1 MGVYYRQ
8 LLVALAEWLCAN
20 HRRDARA
27 GRIVADMHLH
37 ILPTMNPDG
46 FERRDR
52 GNARGADL
60 NRDFPDPIERGAAGV
75 EEPSGTEQPETLA
88 VMEWIRG
95 GRFVASASLHE
106 VGPCQPRVFRT
117 GHGRHE
123 WEAGGRPALLSCFLL
138 AQ

>member
-1 MGVYYRQ
+1 MSLLLTLGCVYRQ

-46 FERRDR
+46 FERRER

-106 VGPCQPRVFRT
+106 VGPCQPRVY
-117 GHGRHE
+117 
-123 WEAGGRPALLSCFLL
+123 
-138 AQ
+138 